1 MHRNEWTMFY
11 GVKRIKSNVNK
22 YKLKYISI
30 LSVADA
36 TYSTNLSWAV
46 NLISTFLSIQ
56 IQSINLKLNMKG
68 INNVQRYTSNAN
80 IKNKRMQETSQFWRN
95 MSLWSCWK
103 SVFYTST
110 FTSYYLREKT
120 SFPIFHLSV
129 VSLNV
134 RS

>member
-80 IKNKRMQETSQFWRN
+80 IKNKGTQRSITILEKHVSMKLLEVCLLYFH
-95 MSLWSCWK
+95 
-103 SVFYTST
+103 FY
-110 FTSYYLREKT
+110 LILPEGEDK
-120 SFPIFHLSV
+120 FPYFSPKCGKPQC
-129 VSLNV
+129 
-134 RS
+134 